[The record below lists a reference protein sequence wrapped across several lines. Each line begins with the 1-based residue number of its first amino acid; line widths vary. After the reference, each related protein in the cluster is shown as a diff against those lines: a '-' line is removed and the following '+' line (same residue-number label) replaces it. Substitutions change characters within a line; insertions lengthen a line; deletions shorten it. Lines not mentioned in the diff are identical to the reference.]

1 MEKNNNSKSASI
13 LGGQQTGLDPGKSG
27 ATASLSAVVALS
39 WSLMLLLTEESIYQ
53 NVPRLHSVKEK
64 NSLLILMIMT
74 VKMRT
79 RTGSYI
85 LMKQGK
91 MYTQKNGMVVM
102 EDIRNSARILQALQK
117 LVVGKKELSG
127 VKIWTNLWWSAIL
140 SWMTLQEETIGKE
153 CMTYRMKLVT
163 LN

>member
-1 MEKNNNSKSASI
+1 
-13 LGGQQTGLDPGKSG
+13 
-27 ATASLSAVVALS
+27 
-39 WSLMLLLTEESIYQ
+39 
-53 NVPRLHSVKEK
+53 
-64 NSLLILMIMT
+64 
-74 VKMRT
+74 MRT

-91 MYTQKNGMVVM
+91 MHTQKNGRVVM

-127 VKIWTNLWWSAIL
+127 VKIWTNLWWSAIS

-153 CMTYRMKLVT
+153 CMTYRMKLAT

>member
-13 LGGQQTGLDPGKSG
+13 LWGQQTGLDPGKSG

-53 NVPRLHSVKEK
+53 NVSRLHSVKEK

-91 MYTQKNGMVVM
+91 MYTQKNGRVVM

-127 VKIWTNLWWSAIL
+127 VKT
-140 SWMTLQEETIGKE
+140 
-153 CMTYRMKLVT
+153 
-163 LN
+163 

>member
-1 MEKNNNSKSASI
+1 
-13 LGGQQTGLDPGKSG
+13 
-27 ATASLSAVVALS
+27 
-39 WSLMLLLTEESIYQ
+39 
-53 NVPRLHSVKEK
+53 
-64 NSLLILMIMT
+64 
-74 VKMRT
+74 MRT

-91 MYTQKNGMVVM
+91 MYTQKNGRVVM

-127 VKIWTNLWWSAIL
+127 VKTWTNLWWSAIL

-153 CMTYRMKLVT
+153 CMACRMKLVT